1 MYLVVRAV
9 RNLGSAVAAGA
20 YWMAACW
27 VCFALSGNDPVDAV
41 TLSYFGGQQVASL
54 AVFGGFIAVFAV
66 LLRVLRGRRS
76 GAKGTLGFRFAWAAV
91 SAGYWIAAFYLA
103 TGLLLGER
111 FTEHGVEAAAPPW
124 AVWLVMAVFFLL
136 YALLSAVFKRTWPC
150 KRVS

>member
-1 MYLVVRAV
+1 MFLVVRAAC
-9 RNLGSAVAAGA
+9 NLGSAVAAGA

-27 VCFALSGNDPVDAV
+27 VCFALSGNDPIDAV
-41 TLSYFGGQQVASL
+41 TLSYFGGRQVASL

-66 LLRVLRGRRS
+66 SLRVLRN
-76 GAKGTLGFRFAWAAV
+76 GAGGALGFRFAWAAV

-136 YALLSAVFKRTWPC
+136 YARLSAVFKRTWPC